1 MAMRRKKKRRKKGE
15 MVKKNKID
23 RERLRQSAWIC

>member
-1 MAMRRKKKRRKKGE
+1 MRRKKRKKRKKGE
-15 MVKKNKID
+15 MVKKSQID